1 MKQNFSAAQKKVLN
15 DIQNVNLNGE
25 WALVIDKSQNLS
37 QEKITLQDIKNLQIH
52 PKIKA
57 KLISKITGEKSS
69 EIYEKLVKI
78 S

>member
-1 MKQNFSAAQKKVLN
+1 M
-15 DIQNVNLNGE
+15 
-25 WALVIDKSQNLS
+25 IDKSQNLS
-37 QEKITLQDIKNLQIH
+37 QEKITLQDIKNLQIP